1 MHDEHWYR
9 AQAGERFATVNSLGE
24 GRVWISNTNGG
35 IKAGDYITT
44 SLLPGYGQLQH
55 DDLIHSYTLGKAIET
70 VDWDTVTE
78 TVGFAGKTFKVYLV
92 AVVYT
97 SG

>member
-1 MHDEHWYR
+1 MII
-9 AQAGERFATVNSLGE
+9 A
-24 GRVWISNTNGG
+24 I
-35 IKAGDYITT
+35 
-44 SLLPGYGQLQH
+44 PGYGQKQN
-55 DDLIHSYTLGKAIET
+55 DDLLHSYTLGKAIET

-78 TVGFAGKTFKVYLV
+78 VVEIDGKTYKVYLI